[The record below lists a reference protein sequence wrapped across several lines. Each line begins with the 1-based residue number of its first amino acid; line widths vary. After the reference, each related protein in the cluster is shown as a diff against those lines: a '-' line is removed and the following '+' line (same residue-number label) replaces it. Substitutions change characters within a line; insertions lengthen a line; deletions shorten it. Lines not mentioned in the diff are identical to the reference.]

1 MNSAGIFSMGVL
13 IMFDNQ
19 CALATRCMAHS
30 ALSIVE
36 GLTCV
41 RVPGIISIA
50 RLCFGYHIDI
60 LVMCSTAGE
69 IGVQDFVK
77 SIKGV
82 EAHADKVA
90 QAIIGVPTLLQT
102 RSSRLKKLGIPCKQ
116 VSVGLESF

>member
-1 MNSAGIFSMGVL
+1 MATTMASRRLGASLCARFYSAAAAAAPSSP
-13 IMFDNQ
+13 
-19 CALATRCMAHS
+19 ASS
-30 ALSIVE
+30 A
-36 GLTCV
+36 
-41 RVPGIISIA
+41 A
-50 RLCFGYHIDI
+50 A
-60 LVMCSTAGE
+60 AGE

-116 VSVGLESF
+116 RKMILRYTEKYRQGIWTPRMGTKQS